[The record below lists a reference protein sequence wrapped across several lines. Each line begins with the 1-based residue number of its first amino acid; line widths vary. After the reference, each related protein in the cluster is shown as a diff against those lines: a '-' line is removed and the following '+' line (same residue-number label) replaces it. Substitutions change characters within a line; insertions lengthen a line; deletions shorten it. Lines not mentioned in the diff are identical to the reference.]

1 MTKLES
7 TFHLA
12 LLVILAGA
20 SRADTPVYDPTDPSQ
35 VVEESSEEI
44 TDGGL
49 AGPSIDPES
58 LNDRNGDG
66 PGMMAQGAASVESL
80 LEARCAQCHGVRR
93 QKAGVQV
100 FPVAEIF
107 AGSRDDWVV
116 IPGSPEKSSLL
127 ARMKLPAGH
136 DDIMPPS
143 GPPLT
148 ASEIEQIE
156 IWIREG
162 ADPKA
167 ASRIPDGGMRAS
179 GNGNRGQAI
188 RPRIWLREYMSLDLT
203 KAQRSLATKTSKTHQ
218 AAFRRFQKDHG
229 TQLKSLQAQV
239 RKAAANQDPDLQ
251 KLRQQL
257 EALKLK
263 QPRFDSVQTSLWAEL
278 SPDQQSAL
286 RDKLKAISADR
297 SRKDGKP
304 SSGGQQSKSGD

>member
-1 MTKLES
+1 
-7 TFHLA
+7 
-12 LLVILAGA
+12 
-20 SRADTPVYDPTDPSQ
+20 
-35 VVEESSEEI
+35 
-44 TDGGL
+44 
-49 AGPSIDPES
+49 
-58 LNDRNGDG
+58 
-66 PGMMAQGAASVESL
+66 MMAQGAASVESL

-93 QKAGVQV
+93 QKAGVPG

-203 KAQRSLATKTSKTHQ
+203 KAQRSLATKTSKSASGSFQTFSEGSRDAAQISSGTGSQGGCQSGSRSPEAPSAVGGPEAQ
-218 AAFRRFQKDHG
+218 AATVRFG
-229 TQLKSLQAQV
+229 A
-239 RKAAANQDPDLQ
+239 DL
-251 KLRQQL
+251 
-257 EALKLK
+257 
-263 QPRFDSVQTSLWAEL
+263 SVGGAV
-278 SPDQQSAL
+278 A
-286 RDKLKAISADR
+286 R
-297 SRKDGKP
+297 STIRTA
-304 SSGGQQSKSGD
+304 